1 MRREFIELPAFTER
15 IRQGWLSDEELRML
29 EIAIVRRQGRI
40 DHVPGFPGLWK
51 MRWRNP
57 RRQRGV
63 RGGYR
68 IYFVD
73 YEDLQVVVLILI
85 TDKELQADLSDAQR
99 KALRQSLA
107 GLRKD
112 VERYVK
118 SNPTGRGF

>member
-1 MRREFIELPAFTER
+1 
-15 IRQGWLSDEELRML
+15 
-29 EIAIVRRQGRI
+29 
-40 DHVPGFPGLWK
+40 
-51 MRWRNP
+51 MRWRNL

-73 YEDLQVVVLILI
+73 YSDLQVVVLILV
-85 TDKELQADLSDAQR
+85 TDKELQAALTDAQR
-99 KALRQSLA
+99 KLLRQSLA

-118 SNPTGRGF
+118 SISTSRGV